1 MPAVVALLLLACGG
15 RDSGT
20 PRLDVRPQG
29 AAEPPTFATP
39 LDAGPRAVAF
49 DPPLGAAGVDP
60 SRTTLAVTFDRD
72 MDPEGWAWVVENAA
86 TAPEVGESSWDPAQ
100 RTNTVQ
106 VRLQPGRDYVVWV
119 NSPQYSYFRD
129 RGGKPAA
136 PVRWTF
142 STAAAGGGPRPPL
155 PPLAPVAPVA
165 AHAAPQAP
173 RVVALAPADGAG
185 AVDPALAELRVTF
198 DRAMADG
205 WSWVMESP
213 ESFPTMTGKAFL
225 TPDGR
230 EAVLPVRLEAG
241 RSYVVWLNS
250 DRYQGF
256 RGRDGAAL
264 APVRWAFSTAAVP

>member
-1 MPAVVALLLLACGG
+1 
-15 RDSGT
+15 
-20 PRLDVRPQG
+20 
-29 AAEPPTFATP
+29 
-39 LDAGPRAVAF
+39 
-49 DPPLGAAGVDP
+49 
-60 SRTTLAVTFDRD
+60 
-72 MDPEGWAWVVENAA
+72 
-86 TAPEVGESSWDPAQ
+86 
-100 RTNTVQ
+100 
-106 VRLQPGRDYVVWV
+106 
-119 NSPQYSYFRD
+119 
-129 RGGKPAA
+129 
-136 PVRWTF
+136 
-142 STAAAGGGPRPPL
+142 
-155 PPLAPVAPVA
+155 VA